1 MAKKSKSTQRRVQDI
16 ADELGQAAVRLREAL
31 DEARPATASELEAVR
46 NDLKALTA
54 RVGKLEAGGASAAKR
69 APATKTT
76 TRRAAAPRASATAA
90 SKVPAARA
98 AAKKRSS

>member
-31 DEARPATASELEAVR
+31 DEARPATASELDAVR

-54 RVGKLEAGGASAAKR
+54 RVGKLEAAAAPAKR

-76 TRRAAAPRASATAA
+76 VRRATTPRASGTAA